1 MFIIILST
9 NINTKTNIITVF
21 NDIFYVTFLVIRQRH
36 GVDRNGR
43 SGQILVFF
51 YLQICALLYYSYQQL
66 STLTSEWPADVQ

>member
-51 YLQICALLYYSYQQL
+51 L
-66 STLTSEWPADVQ
+66 STDMCVTPLQLPAIINTDV